1 MRISDWSSDVCSSDL
16 AEIILLDDRKFC
28 SEKCER
34 FLERRKPFLVDGE
47 AAAFR
52 VTVTFAFDD
61 EDWRVDAGR
70 MTAKATLGEKFA
82 QLFLLDEIQLIMG
95 RRENLRRYRPR
106 GLIRL
111 RFAASRV
118 YT

>member
-1 MRISDWSSDVCSSDL
+1 M
-16 AEIILLDDRKFC
+16 
-28 SEKCER
+28 
-34 FLERRKPFLVDGE
+34 KPFLVDGE

-82 QLFLLDEIQLIMG
+82 QLFLLDEIQLILG

-106 GLIRL
+106 GLRSEEHTSELQSLMRISYAVFCL
-111 RFAASRV
+111 KQKKKIITV
-118 YT
+118 

>member
-1 MRISDWSSDVCSSDL
+1 M
-16 AEIILLDDRKFC
+16 
-28 SEKCER
+28 
-34 FLERRKPFLVDGE
+34 KPFLVDGE

-82 QLFLLDEIQLIMG
+82 QLFLLDEIQLILG

-111 RFAASRV
+111 RFAACRV
-118 YT
+118 YEPSYIMLDRKSTRLNSSH

>member
-16 AEIILLDDRKFC
+16 RKFC

-82 QLFLLDEIQLIMG
+82 QLFLLDRSEA
-95 RRENLRRYRPR
+95 RRVGKECVSTCRSRRSPYP
-106 GLIRL
+106 
-111 RFAASRV
+111 
-118 YT
+118 

>member
-1 MRISDWSSDVCSSDL
+1 MRINDLSSYVCSSDL
-16 AEIILLDDRKFC
+16 
-28 SEKCER
+28 
-34 FLERRKPFLVDGE
+34 

-82 QLFLLDEIQLIMG
+82 QLFLLDEIQLILG

-111 RFAASRV
+111 RFAACREIGRASCRERV
-118 YT
+118 CQYV